1 MEEEGGTMAVL
12 NVKGFPDGLYKKIR
26 ILSKKENRS
35 LSQQVI
41 YILRN
46 ALEEKESMSI
56 LDLRGLG
63 KEMWR
68 DVDAASHVRAERNS
82 WD

>member
-1 MEEEGGTMAVL
+1 MAVL
-12 NVKGFPDGLYKKIR
+12 NVKSFPDRLYKKIR
-26 ILSKKENRS
+26 VLSKKENRS
-35 LSQQVI
+35 VSQQVI

-56 LDLRGLG
+56 LGLRGLG
-63 KEMWR
+63 KEIWR
-68 DVDAASHVRAERNS
+68 EVDAAAHVRTERDS